1 MKGQD
6 FNGGVGIGGIVK
18 ILMEGRGLRLP
29 EIEMFSEYVGETRK
43 FVRERRAENP
53 VKMQINLQT
62 PYDSEY
68 LYKNSDGQV
77 ICSVRKYLV
86 RDGSGAPILDT
97 HTVNQRKSSG
107 NSLVTTHIHVCLM
120 SDRCIISRTYWLRI
134 QSSG

>member
-29 EIEMFSEYVGETRK
+29 EIKEMFSEYVGETRNL
-43 FVRERRAENP
+43 FGNSSVENP

-86 RDGSGAPILDT
+86 RDGSGARYWI

-120 SDRCIISRTYWLRI
+120 SDHCIISRTF
-134 QSSG
+134 